1 MPKFTIDPQV
11 EPGSCDVLIAMGI
24 TSPGVAVLQSGGSRE
39 YRWDIKQASG
49 VQGYV
54 MTYRGWKAGEDIV
67 FRHTF
72 FENPASYVA
81 GVPSQVML
89 FYTTWVPLF
98 AYDAFK
104 FRPTPVTVYHPV
116 LAANDITALVG
127 KKIGPLQTDG
137 QMRWWIDMT
146 YLEFRKAK
154 IVPPSTP
161 IAAVPDG
168 GANSGAAAKLRAELE
183 ATQNTLDAQNQA
195 LQ

>member
-1 MPKFTIDPQV
+1 MPRYTEDPQV
-11 EPGSCDVLIAMGI
+11 NPGAFDVMIAMGI
-24 TSPGVAVLQSGGSRE
+24 TCPGIATLMSGGSRE
-39 YRWDIKQASG
+39 FRWDIVQAPG

-54 MTYRGWKAGEDIV
+54 MIYRGWKAGEEIV

-81 GVPSQVML
+81 GVPSQVLL
-89 FYTTWVPLF
+89 FYTTWLPMF
-98 AYDAFK
+98 SYDAFK
-104 FRPTPVTVYHPV
+104 FRPNPVTVYHPA
-116 LAANDITALVG
+116 LSSNDVTALVG
-127 KKIGPLQTDG
+127 RKIGPLQTDG
-137 QMRWWIDMT
+137 NMRWWIDVT

-154 IVPPSTP
+154 PIKPSTP

-168 GANSGAAAKLRAELE
+168 GANSGAAAKLRAELD